1 MAEDR
6 IRAGVIGLGD
16 IATKAYLP
24 VLATRADVQ
33 LRLCTRDRHMLDAVA
48 ARFRVEHRYV
58 DVADLV
64 AAGLDAAFVHVA
76 TVAHV
81 EIVGRLLDAGVP
93 TYVDKPLA
101 SDLVACS
108 ELVERAASRDCSLL
122 VGFNRRHAPIYRELR
137 DTATSLVFMQKNRV
151 GLADA
156 PRHVV
161 FDDFVHVVD
170 TLRFLA
176 PQAELTNV
184 QCVRDGP
191 NLDALV
197 VFLVGGGTTA
207 IGAMNRNGGHTQE
220 IVETHGVGRRRVV
233 HDMATLDDYRG
244 VLREFDM
251 LLVMTVEPGFGGQ
264 AFMADMMA
272 KVAQARQFLRD
283 SGSQLWIQV
292 DGGVAPDTI
301 AMCAEAGADMF
312 VAGSAVF
319 GAHDPAAAVK
329 VLRERARA
337 AISS

>member
-233 HDMATLDDYRG
+233 HDMATLDDYR
-244 VLREFDM
+244 D
-251 LLVMTVEPGFGGQ
+251 
-264 AFMADMMA
+264 
-272 KVAQARQFLRD
+272 
-283 SGSQLWIQV
+283 
-292 DGGVAPDTI
+292 
-301 AMCAEAGADMF
+301 
-312 VAGSAVF
+312 
-319 GAHDPAAAVK
+319 GAHVVVRRGDWTPVHVQRGFDAICAYFLDSVRSGQ
-329 VLRERARA
+329 VLDASDALRTHEMCERIVAEVEG
-337 AISS
+337 SSK